1 MLRTYIKR
9 MKPKIPAPRRKPLSK
24 ILWSGLGAFLG
35 IYGVAMLGQWL
46 CIEHHLFLLGS
57 FGASA
62 VLIYGAPQADFS
74 QPRNIIGGHIIS
86 ALVAVALVKVSEGI
100 LSFELQCA
108 LGVSLAIMAMHFSAT
123 MHPPGGATAL
133 IYVMGGA
140 SIHALGWLYPFAP
153 IGFGACVML
162 IVALLINNLSGNDK
176 RHYPTYWY

>member
-1 MLRTYIKR
+1 MLKKYVLR
-9 MKPKIPAPRRKPLSK
+9 MRSKTLAPRRKPFTK

-74 QPRNIIGGHIIS
+74 QPRNILGGHVIS
-86 ALVAVALVKVSEGI
+86 ALVAVALVKVSEGR

-108 LGVSLAIMAMHFSAT
+108 LGVALAIMAMHFSAT

-133 IYVMGGA
+133 IFVMGGS
-140 SIHALGWLYPFAP
+140 SIHSLGWVYPFAP
-153 IGFGACVML
+153 IGLGACVML
-162 IVALLINNLSGNDK
+162 VVALLVNNLSSNAK
-176 RHYPTYWY
+176 RHYPTYWW